1 MKKNRSLAVVTEDNL
16 ITKIIKS
23 LKNFLRFK
31 QEKGDKEDNLNRRAT
46 VIKAEKIV
54 DRKIKRNI
62 TYADL
67 AQMEDSISKNI
78 KVIDNLDEEELN
90 MLDEYYDARINELNA
105 TLNDKKSN
113 YFKMS
118 EIHERNEKI
127 WKNEKI

>member
-23 LKNFLRFK
+23 LKNFLKFK
-31 QEKGDKEDNLNRRAT
+31 QGKDDKEDNLNRRAT

-54 DRKIKRNI
+54 DRKIKKNI

-78 KVIDNLDEEELN
+78 KLIDDLDEDELN

-113 YFKMS
+113 YFK
-118 EIHERNEKI
+118 IATKKRA
-127 WKNEKI
+127 

>member
-31 QEKGDKEDNLNRRAT
+31 QEKDDKEDNLNRRAT

-78 KVIDNLDEEELN
+78 KLIDDLDEDELN
-90 MLDEYYDARINELNA
+90 MLDEYYDTRINELNA
-105 TLNDKKSN
+105 TLNAKKSN
-113 YFKMS
+113 YFK
-118 EIHERNEKI
+118 IATKKRA
-127 WKNEKI
+127 

>member
-31 QEKGDKEDNLNRRAT
+31 QEKDDKEDNLNRRAT

-78 KVIDNLDEEELN
+78 KLIDDLDEDELN
-90 MLDEYYDARINELNA
+90 MLDEYYDTRINELNA

-113 YFKMS
+113 YFK
-118 EIHERNEKI
+118 IATKKRA
-127 WKNEKI
+127 

>member
-1 MKKNRSLAVVTEDNL
+1 MK
-16 ITKIIKS
+16 
-23 LKNFLRFK
+23 FK
-31 QEKGDKEDNLNRRAT
+31 QGKDDKEDNLNRRAT

-54 DRKIKRNI
+54 DRKIKKNI

-78 KVIDNLDEEELN
+78 KLIDDLDEDELN

-113 YFKMS
+113 YFK
-118 EIHERNEKI
+118 IATKKRA
-127 WKNEKI
+127 

>member
-1 MKKNRSLAVVTEDNL
+1 MKKNRSLAVVTEANL

-54 DRKIKRNI
+54 DKKIKRNI

-113 YFKMS
+113 YFK
-118 EIHERNEKI
+118 IATKKRA
-127 WKNEKI
+127 

>member
-31 QEKGDKEDNLNRRAT
+31 QEKDDKEDNLNRRAT

-78 KVIDNLDEEELN
+78 KLIDDLDEDELN
-90 MLDEYYDARINELNA
+90 MLDEYYDTRINELNA

-113 YFKMS
+113 YFK
-118 EIHERNEKI
+118 IATK
-127 WKNEKI
+127 K

>member
-1 MKKNRSLAVVTEDNL
+1 MKKNRSLAVVNEDTL
-16 ITKIIKS
+16 INKIIKS
-23 LKNFLRFK
+23 LKTFLNFK
-31 QEKGDKEDNLNRRAT
+31 QHKEQKEDNLNRRAT

-67 AQMEDSISKNI
+67 AQMEESISKNR
-78 KVIDNLDEEELN
+78 KVIDDLDEEELN

-113 YFKMS
+113 YFK
-118 EIHERNEKI
+118 IATKKRA
-127 WKNEKI
+127 

>member
-1 MKKNRSLAVVTEDNL
+1 MKKNRSLAVVNEDTL
-16 ITKIIKS
+16 INKIIKS
-23 LKNFLRFK
+23 LKNFLSFK
-31 QEKGDKEDNLNRRAT
+31 QHKEQKEDNLNRRAT

-67 AQMEDSISKNI
+67 AQMEENISKNR
-78 KVIDNLDEEELN
+78 KVIDDLDEEELN

-113 YFKMS
+113 YFK
-118 EIHERNEKI
+118 IATKKRA
-127 WKNEKI
+127 

>member
-1 MKKNRSLAVVTEDNL
+1 MRKNRSLAVVNEDTL
-16 ITKIIKS
+16 INKIIKS
-23 LKNFLRFK
+23 LKNFLSFK
-31 QEKGDKEDNLNRRAT
+31 QHKEQKEDNLNRRAT

-67 AQMEDSISKNI
+67 AQMEESISKNR
-78 KVIDNLDEEELN
+78 KVIDDLDEEELN

-113 YFKMS
+113 YFK
-118 EIHERNEKI
+118 IATKKRA
-127 WKNEKI
+127 

>member
-31 QEKGDKEDNLNRRAT
+31 QGKDDKEDNLNRRAT

-54 DRKIKRNI
+54 DRKIKKNI

-67 AQMEDSISKNI
+67 SQMEDSISKNI
-78 KVIDNLDEEELN
+78 KLIDDLDEDELN

-113 YFKMS
+113 YFK
-118 EIHERNEKI
+118 IATKKRA
-127 WKNEKI
+127 

>member
-1 MKKNRSLAVVTEDNL
+1 MKKNRSLAVVNEDTL
-16 ITKIIKS
+16 INKIIKS
-23 LKNFLRFK
+23 LKNFLNFK
-31 QEKGDKEDNLNRRAT
+31 QHKEQKEDNLNRRAT

-67 AQMEDSISKNI
+67 AKMEENISKNR
-78 KVIDNLDEEELN
+78 KVIDDLNEEELN

-113 YFKMS
+113 YFK
-118 EIHERNEKI
+118 IATKKRA
-127 WKNEKI
+127 

>member
-1 MKKNRSLAVVTEDNL
+1 MNKNASLAVVTEDNL

-31 QEKGDKEDNLNRRAT
+31 QEKDDKEDNLNRRAT

-78 KVIDNLDEEELN
+78 KLIDDLDEDELN
-90 MLDEYYDARINELNA
+90 MLDEYYDTRINELNA

-113 YFKMS
+113 YFK
-118 EIHERNEKI
+118 IATKKRA
-127 WKNEKI
+127 

>member
-31 QEKGDKEDNLNRRAT
+31 QEKDDKEDNLNRRAT

-113 YFKMS
+113 YFK
-118 EIHERNEKI
+118 IATKKRA
-127 WKNEKI
+127 